1 MESSEMKKDNDN
13 SNNGQA
19 LVEFALIIG
28 VLLLLIFVMIES
40 ARLFQAW
47 QTVQN
52 AAREAGRY
60 AITGQFDPDCLTGEP
75 PCSDPRV
82 YAIRQK
88 ARQSASGL
96 VINDGAGPG
105 EPNFFY
111 ATVRGVQDGQWCDNC
126 AGDPGERVVVNVTY
140 RLPIIIPGLQ
150 SAIPSV
156 RLMGQVEMH
165 NENYIQRSSAPINNA
180 PPEGSTPPSED
191 PYADLAV
198 EKTAVPNSVVF
209 VGEPIVYRLAV
220 TNEQGYPAGGIT
232 VVDIL
237 PAGLTVNAV
246 NSPTYVDCTTAGEV
260 VTCTV
265 QEGVEIWPSVGFDI
279 YIHAAAPDTPGTI
292 TNTVTVS
299 SLIHDPYQYNNVDHH
314 LLTVVDENSA
324 QLEISG
330 LTAFPSPVTVDDPLT
345 YHVTIY
351 NHGNVTA
358 TGLEIISYLPPAVT
372 FASASPG
379 CTEAGGVV
387 TCALADLPVEASDS
401 ISIDVVAPSSP
412 QDLTMTA
419 EVTANEPNPG
429 NDYIKSVTTVV
440 VPRHAD
446 LTVTIN
452 DNPDPV
458 PVEQTLTYLVTAINN
473 GPSTA
478 TGVDVTINLDNTLDP
493 NAINV
498 SQGSCNPPAGLVLV
512 CTVDEIASGATSAI
526 VINVVPTQE
535 GTIVAGA
542 QITGIEHDPNPNN
555 NATQQTTT
563 VTPSADLAITKAA
576 SHTSI
581 PVGQTLLYTL
591 QVTNN
596 GPSDATGVTV
606 VDNLPVTASFVSAT
620 TTQGACSQANGV
632 VTCLLGDMAAGSGP
646 VTIEI
651 AVVPVEPDTT
661 LVNTANVTAEE
672 FDPETGNNSAT
683 VSTQVLFSN
692 QAFITNTPNCGE
704 PGDTVAV
711 NGYNWR
717 TQGNHNIILRWLP
730 AGGGSTTLHTF
741 QNNTPNWTV
750 QVTIPANAPDGTH
763 RIQAERQNDRQVAEA
778 VFTIPCPAPDLTI
791 GDLELVSPLPLT
803 TYEPVVFRAVITNI
817 GTLPAVSQFFVGLYA
832 NPDPDPTPDMTHI
845 PADYRLAVVGINGL
859 AVGESTVVTLTALN
873 GLTSTGP
880 HKIYAVVDSDP
891 GPTGIINERFETNN
905 IVGPL
910 EIVVENEGT
919 PPDDPIPPGDE
930 TGYLIGTAYIED
942 SGGQQLPQA
951 MVLVR
956 ATHLAS
962 GAFYEFYTT
971 SEGVYGFGDLPVG
984 TYTVTGCFIEG
995 NTEYFA
1001 SESGVMISEDV
1012 ITEQDLVLDQMPC
1025 S

>member
-1 MESSEMKKDNDN
+1 MIKHNDN
-13 SNNGQA
+13 SSNGQA

-60 AITGQFDPDCLTGEP
+60 AITGQFDADCLTGEP

-82 YAIRQK
+82 YAIREK

-96 VINDGAGPG
+96 VINDGAGTGDPSY
-105 EPNFFY
+105 FFT
-111 ATVRGVQDGQWCDNC
+111 TVRGVQDGQWCDHC

-140 RLPIIIPGLQ
+140 RLPIIVPGLQ
-150 SAIPSV
+150 AVIPSV

-165 NENYIQRSSAPINNA
+165 NENYIQRSSAPVNNA
-180 PPEGSTPPSED
+180 PPDGSTPPSEN
-191 PYADLAV
+191 PTVDLAV
-198 EKTAVPNSVVF
+198 EKTAVPHSVVF
-209 VGEPIVYRLAV
+209 VGEPIVYTLEV
-220 TNEQGYPAGGIT
+220 TNYGPYPARMVRVEDT
-232 VVDIL
+232 L
-237 PAGLTVNAV
+237 PAGLTNVTVNPPA
-246 NSPTYVDCTTAGEV
+246 YVDCTTAGGV
-260 VTCTV
+260 VTCAV
-265 QEGVEIWPSVGFDI
+265 QEGIEIDAHVTFNI
-279 YIHAAAPDTPGTI
+279 LINALAPATAGVI
-292 TNTVTVS
+292 TNTVEVS
-299 SLIHDPYQYNNVDHH
+299 GALPDWHPGNNVAHKA
-314 LLTVVDENSA
+314 LTVVDEDSA
-324 QLEISG
+324 QLEIS
-330 LTAFPSPVTVDDPLT
+330 LNATPSPVTVEDPLT
-345 YHVTIY
+345 YEMRVY

-358 TGLEIISYLPPAVT
+358 TGVEIVSYLPPAVT
-372 FASASPG
+372 FAGASPG
-379 CTEAGGVV
+379 CAEANGVV
-387 TCALADLPVEASDS
+387 TCTLADLPVEAWSDI
-401 ISIDVVAPSSP
+401 ISINVTAPDTP
-412 QDLTMTA
+412 QYLEMTA
-419 EVTANEPNPG
+419 SVEADQSDPG
-429 NDYIKSVTTVV
+429 NGHTKNVTTEV

-458 PVEQTLTYLVTAINN
+458 PVEQPLTYLVTAINN
-473 GPSTA
+473 GPAKA
-478 TGVDVTINLDNTLDP
+478 TGVEVTISLDNTIDP
-493 NAINV
+493 NSINV

-526 VINVVPTQE
+526 VVNVVPTQE
-535 GTIVAGA
+535 GTIVAA
-542 QITGIEHDPNPNN
+542 AEITGTEHDPNPHNN
-555 NATQQTTT
+555 TAQQMTT
-563 VTPSADLAITKAA
+563 VTPSADLAITKSA

-581 PVGQTLLYTL
+581 PVGQPLLYTL

-606 VDNLPVTASFVSAT
+606 VDNLPATASFVSVNT
-620 TTQGACSQANGV
+620 SQGACSQANGV
-632 VTCLLGDMAAGSGP
+632 VTCLLGDMVAGSGP

-651 AVVPVEPDTT
+651 GVVPVEPDTT
-661 LVNTANVTAEE
+661 LVNTANVTAAE
-672 FDPETGNNSAT
+672 FDPETGNNSAS
-683 VSTQVLFSN
+683 VSTAVLFGN

-717 TQGNHNIILRWLP
+717 TQGNHNIMLRWLP

-741 QNNTPNWTV
+741 QNNAPNWTV

-763 RIQAERQNDRQVAEA
+763 RIEAVRQNDHQVAEA
-778 VFTIPCPAPDLTI
+778 LFTIPCPAPDLTI
-791 GDLELVSPLPLT
+791 GNLEMVSSTPIT
-803 TYEPVVFRAVITNI
+803 TYESITFRAVITNV

-832 NPDPDPTPDMTHI
+832 NPEPEPTPDMTHI
-845 PADYRLAVVGINGL
+845 PAEYRLAVVAISGL
-859 AVGESTVVTLTALN
+859 AVGESAVVTLTAVD
-873 GLTSTGP
+873 GLPTTGP

-930 TGYLIGTAYIED
+930 TGSLIGTAYIED

-956 ATHLAS
+956 AIHLAS
-962 GAFYEFYTT
+962 GAFFEFYTN
-971 SEGVYGFGDLPVG
+971 SEGAYGFSDLPVG
-984 TYTVTGCFIEG
+984 TYAVTGCFIEG

-1012 ITEQDLVLDQMPC
+1012 ITEQDLILEQMPC

>member
-1 MESSEMKKDNDN
+1 MKKDNEN
-13 SNNGQA
+13 SSNGQA

-28 VLLLLIFVMIES
+28 VLLLLIFVMVES
-40 ARLFQAW
+40 ARLFQSW

-60 AITGQFDPDCLTGEP
+60 AITGQYDASCLTGDP

-88 ARQSASGL
+88 ARQSAAGL
-96 VINDGAGPG
+96 VIDDGAGIDD
-105 EPNFFY
+105 PNYFFT
-111 ATVRGVQDGQWCDNC
+111 TVRGVQDGQWCDHC
-126 AGDPGERVVVNVTY
+126 AGDPGDRVVVNVTY
-140 RLPIIIPGLQ
+140 RMPIIVPVLQ

-156 RLMGQVEMH
+156 RVMGQVEMH
-165 NENYIQRSSAPINNA
+165 NENYIQRSNA
-180 PPEGSTPPSED
+180 PVNNTPPDGSTPPSDD
-191 PYADLAV
+191 PYVDLAV
-198 EKTAVPNSVVF
+198 EKTAVPHSVVF
-209 VGEPIVYRLAV
+209 VGDPIVYTLKV
-220 TNEQGYPAGGIT
+220 TNHGPFSARGIT
-232 VVDIL
+232 VVDTL
-237 PAGLTVNAV
+237 PAGLTDVTVNPPA
-246 NSPTYVDCTTAGEV
+246 YVDCTTEGSV
-260 VTCTV
+260 LTCTV
-265 QEGVEIWPSVGFDI
+265 QEGIDI
-279 YIHAAAPDTPGTI
+279 DPGITFNIGINASAPTTPGTI
-292 TNTVTVS
+292 TNTVEVS
-299 SLIHDPYQYNNVDHH
+299 GVFPDWHPGNNVAHKPH
-314 LLTVVDENSA
+314 TVVDENSA
-324 QLEISG
+324 QLELLS
-330 LTAFPSPVTVDDPLT
+330 LTANPSPVTVDDPLR
-345 YHVTIY
+345 YDVVIF

-358 TGLEIISYLPPAVT
+358 TGVEIVSQLPAAVT
-372 FASASPG
+372 FAGASPG
-379 CTEAGGVV
+379 CNEVGGVV
-387 TCALADLPVEASDS
+387 TCTLADLSVEASDS
-401 ISIDVVAPSSP
+401 IFIEVIAPDSP
-412 QDLTMTA
+412 QELTMTA
-419 EVTANEPNPG
+419 TVTANEPDPG
-429 NDYIKSVTTVV
+429 NDHTKSVTTQV

-473 GPSTA
+473 GPAKA
-478 TGVDVTINLDNTLDP
+478 TGVVVTTTLPDTIDP
-493 NAINV
+493 NSIAV
-498 SQGSCNPPAGLVLV
+498 VQGNCPPPSGLVLT

-542 QITGIEHDPNPNN
+542 QIAGIEHDPNPNN

-563 VTPSADLAITKAA
+563 VNPSADLAITKAA
-576 SHTSI
+576 SHSSI
-581 PVGQTLLYTL
+581 PVGETLLYTL
-591 QVTNN
+591 EVTNN

-606 VDNLPVTASFVSAT
+606 VDNLPATASFVSAT

-632 VTCLLGDMAAGSGP
+632 VTCLLGDKAAGSAP

-672 FDPETGNNSAT
+672 FDPATGNNSAS
-683 VSTQVLFSN
+683 VSTAVLFGT

-711 NGYNWR
+711 KGYNWR
-717 TQGNHNIILRWLP
+717 TQGNHNVNIRWLP

-750 QVTIPANAPDGTH
+750 QVTIPPNAPDGTH
-763 RIQAERQNDRQVAEA
+763 RIEAERHNRNQVAEA

-832 NPDPDPTPDMTHI
+832 NPDPEPTPDMTHI

-859 AVGESTVVTLTALN
+859 GVGESTVVTLTALN
-873 GLTSTGP
+873 GLPTTGP

-891 GPTGIINERFETNN
+891 GPIGIINERFETNN

-919 PPDDPIPPGDE
+919 PPEDPIPPGDE
-930 TGYLIGTAYIED
+930 TGFLRGTAYKED
-942 SGGQQLPQA
+942 VGGQQLPQA
-951 MVLVR
+951 MVLIR
-956 ATHLAS
+956 ATHFAS
-962 GAFYEFYTT
+962 GATYENYTNI
-971 SEGVYGFGDLPVG
+971 EGNYLFSDLPVG

-995 NTEYFA
+995 GIEFFGLAT
-1001 SESGVMISEDV
+1001 GVIINEGAVTTQSILV
-1012 ITEQDLVLDQMPC
+1012 EQQPC